1 MDFKKITIVGA
12 GYVGFSLACLLSQEE
27 QVTLVE
33 KSSEKVDLINRNESP
48 IKEDL
53 IQEYQK
59 NKKLKIN
66 ATTRL
71 EDSFNKTDLYI
82 LALPTNYDEKKNYFD
97 TKILENEIKKII
109 SEDKKVPILI
119 KSTIPVGFCE
129 RISKLYPG
137 SNIIF
142 SPEFL
147 REGSSLHDNIYP
159 SRIVIGS
166 KGTLGRKIGNFLH
179 SFALNDPDI
188 FYVMPKEA
196 ESIKLFSNSYLAM
209 RVSFFNELDSFCM
222 KNNLKTVDII
232 NSICSDPRIR
242 NGYNN
247 PSFGYGG
254 YCLPKDTKQLLAN
267 YEKIPQSIIA
277 GIVEANSRRKDFI
290 ADTIID
296 LNKKTVGIYRLAMK
310 EGSDNLRDSSIQG
323 IIKRLNA
330 KGLCIYI
337 YEPLLF
343 EKEFFG
349 CKVISDLDDFKDLS
363 ELIVANRM
371 HTELDNVQEKIF
383 TRDIFS
389 VD

>member
-59 NKKLKIN
+59 NKKLQIN

-109 SEDKKVPILI
+109 SEDEKVPILI

-166 KGTLGRKIGNFLH
+166 KSTLGRKIGNFLH

-209 RVSFFNELDSFCM
+209 RVSFFN
-222 KNNLKTVDII
+222 
-232 NSICSDPRIR
+232 
-242 NGYNN
+242 
-247 PSFGYGG
+247 
-254 YCLPKDTKQLLAN
+254 
-267 YEKIPQSIIA
+267 
-277 GIVEANSRRKDFI
+277 
-290 ADTIID
+290 
-296 LNKKTVGIYRLAMK
+296 
-310 EGSDNLRDSSIQG
+310 
-323 IIKRLNA
+323 
-330 KGLCIYI
+330 
-337 YEPLLF
+337 
-343 EKEFFG
+343 
-349 CKVISDLDDFKDLS
+349 
-363 ELIVANRM
+363 
-371 HTELDNVQEKIF
+371 
-383 TRDIFS
+383 
-389 VD
+389 